1 MTDFINSVAARV
13 YRPAEDVRETLSA
26 HGVQLYTPRSQA
38 EPLRLK
44 RIVFSGYK
52 DPDSRP
58 PSIPFEFEWQLRSG
72 INVLGSQ
79 RNSAGK
85 TSVLEICRWMLT
97 GRDKHSSG
105 GLDPRVRAMVRNVR
119 LEFAL
124 GPDDVLIELDS
135 STSVAPGRMEIRGAT
150 RDFDAETMSTVVA
163 DLMLDRLRLP
173 TMSQFTRAPRS
184 SRGSTVEQSWPLYS
198 GALVVGPTHLSAVL
212 GSVDTEAANLL
223 QMYMA
228 LPWFNTLQQARAA
241 LGAIRQ
247 DVGDRQRAA
256 EAEQEARAAETARI
270 EAELAAAEQALHTF
284 PAEQD
289 LLNDLRQGVDEAT
302 EANRLLMLL
311 EQQLAAAQSDAAAAE
326 TVDTEAQHE
335 LVAVR
340 EHTQASTYFRA
351 LRPTACPRCDQPIG
365 DERLTTEMAAHSCSV
380 CTRTNDPVEDPTALP
395 RAEAAA
401 VETKQRVVA
410 AVGRVERLTQRVQEA
425 HRRRAQLQQNVQAL
439 SSRGDVAERQV
450 RIVEV
455 ERLRGRLAERA
466 DAAARA
472 NASPDNDPDVQV
484 LQAAVDVAGELARES
499 AVGLFEEL
507 NDRIVSLGQRFGVSE
522 LTRTGLNRAAH
533 LPAWKG
539 ETRYNFRQLSEGD
552 RLRLKVAVVVALLET
567 AEHHGLGHHPGLLL
581 VDSPGAQEVGY
592 APLAEMLTALDSVAT
607 ALDLQILVA
616 TARLEEAI
624 EAVGQHR
631 VHQPNPPDDPLW

>member
-1 MTDFINSVAARV
+1 MTGFIDTVAVRAGQ
-13 YRPAEDVRETLSA
+13 PAEKVRDTLAA

-44 RIVFSGYK
+44 RIVFSGFK
-52 DPDSRP
+52 DPDSNS
-58 PSIPFEFEWQLRSG
+58 PSIPFDFEWQLGSG
-72 INVLGSQ
+72 LNVLASQ
-79 RNSAGK
+79 GNSAGK

-124 GPDDVLIELDS
+124 GHDDALVELDA
-135 STSVAPGRMEIRGAT
+135 STSVAPGRLQIRGAT
-150 RDFDAETMSTVVA
+150 SEFDAETMSSVLA

-173 TMSQFTRAPRS
+173 TTSRFSRTRGS
-184 SRGSTVEQSWPLYS
+184 SRGSTVEQGWPLYS
-198 GALVVGPTHLSAVL
+198 GALIVGPTHLSAVL

-228 LPWFNTLQQARAA
+228 LPWFDTLQQARAA
-241 LGAIRQ
+241 LGAMKQ
-247 DVGDRQRAA
+247 EAGDRQRAA
-256 EAEQEARAAETARI
+256 EAEQESREAETSRI
-270 EAELAAAEQALHTF
+270 EAELAAAEQALRAL
-284 PAEQD
+284 PAGQD
-289 LLNDLRQGVDEAT
+289 LLKDLRHGVDEAT
-302 EANRLLMLL
+302 EANRSLMVL
-311 EQQLAAAQSDAAAAE
+311 EQQLAAAQSEAAEAE
-326 TVDTEAQHE
+326 TVDKETQRE

-351 LRPTACPRCDQPIG
+351 LRPTNCPRCDQPIG
-365 DERLTTEMAAHSCSV
+365 DERLTTEEIDHSCSV

-401 VETKQRVVA
+401 TETKKHVA
-410 AVGRVERLTQRVQEA
+410 AATGRVEELTQRVQEA
-425 HRRRAQLQQNVQAL
+425 RQRREQLQQNVQTL
-439 SSRGDVAERQV
+439 STRGDVAERQV

-455 ERLRGRLAERA
+455 ERLRGRLDERA
-466 DAAARA
+466 DAATRA
-472 NASPDNDPDVQV
+472 SVLPDQDPDVQI
-484 LQAAVDVAGELARES
+484 LQAGLDTANELARES

-507 NDRIVSLGQRFGVSE
+507 NERILSLGQRFGVSE

-567 AEHHGLGHHPGLLL
+567 AAHRGLGHHPGLLL

-607 ALDLQILVA
+607 ELDLQILVA
-616 TARLEEAI
+616 TARIGEAI
-624 EAVGQHR
+624 EAVGQDR
-631 VHQPNPPDDPLW
+631 IRQPSPPDAPLW